1 MWELIVISLGL
12 GVGLA
17 MDACAVSMTNGL
29 NEPKM
34 KLGKALL
41 IAAMFGF
48 FQALMPM
55 IGWVCVSLVVDS
67 FEKFAAWVPYIAL
80 VLLVIIGGKMLYDG
94 VKDIRQEKNSKQ
106 NTQNGEIVENSD
118 AGVNSAK
125 QTARRLTF
133 GVLIVQAIATS
144 IDALSTG
151 FSLAKIA
158 GDNPGTDWWRALVS
172 AGIIAVVTFGISLGA
187 VYLGKKFGNKLG
199 NKAEIIGGV
208 ILIAIGLEIFITGV
222 FF

>member
-29 NEPKM
+29 KEPQM
-34 KLGKALL
+34 KFGKAAF

-55 IGWVCVSLVVDS
+55 IGWICVSLVVDS
-67 FEKFAAWVPYIAL
+67 FEKFAQWVPYIAL
-80 VLLVIIGGKMLYDG
+80 VLLAIIGGKMLYDG
-94 VKDIRQEKNSKQ
+94 IKDVKKEKNGKQDAQNTETCESSETTENNSKQ
-106 NTQNGEIVENSD
+106 AVR
-118 AGVNSAK
+118 K
-125 QTARRLTF
+125 LTF

-158 GDNPGTDWWRALVS
+158 GGNPGTDWWRALIS
-172 AGIIAVVTFGISLGA
+172 AGIIAVVTFGISLGG

-199 NKAEIIGGV
+199 NKAQIVGGA

>member
-55 IGWVCVSLVVDS
+55 IGWICVSLVVDS

-94 VKDIRQEKNSKQ
+94 IKDIRQDKISKQ
-106 NTQNGEIVENSD
+106 DAQNGEIVENSET
-118 AGVNSAK
+118 GVNSAK

-158 GDNPGTDWWRALVS
+158 GDNPGSDWWRALVS
-172 AGIIAVVTFGISLGA
+172 AGIIAIVTFGISLGA

-199 NKAEIIGGV
+199 NKAEILGGV